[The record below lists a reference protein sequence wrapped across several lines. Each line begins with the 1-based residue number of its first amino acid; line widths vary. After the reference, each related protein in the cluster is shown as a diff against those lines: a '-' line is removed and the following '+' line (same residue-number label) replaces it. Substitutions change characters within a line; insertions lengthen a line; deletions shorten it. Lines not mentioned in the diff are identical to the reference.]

1 MNIRNVSNSG
11 GVDRGGDRPIR
22 VDGKRESSAAASSTG
37 DKAAISS
44 DGRDAKAAFEANV
57 DVVRAEGSDRAAI
70 VSRAMEKLK
79 SGELD
84 TEAVYRDAASRLLAT
99 DFRTA

>member
-1 MNIRNVSNSG
+1 MNAPTPAEQLLP
-11 GVDRGGDRPIR
+11 RPDPR
-22 VDGKRESSAAASSTG
+22 
-37 DKAAISS
+37 
-44 DGRDAKAAFEANV
+44 KAAFEANV